1 MTIQKICFNE
11 ILRRLASRE
20 TLSYSESKAAVAEIL
35 AGRVS
40 EIETASFLTALAVRG
55 ETSDEL
61 TGAVDAVRRETA
73 RVELPGIEAIDLVGT
88 GGDAL
93 STFNVS
99 TAAAFVVAGAG
110 LPVAKHGNRSVSS
123 RCGSADVLESL
134 GVRLDFTPEQIEGAI
149 RETGIGFMFAPLF
162 HRGMERVGNVRKT
175 LGVRTLFNMI
185 GPLVNP
191 AETPFLLVGVYAPRL
206 TELFADVLRR
216 RGVRRAMVVCGLDG
230 MDELTVTGESRMT
243 LLTDGGMTTSNFYPE
258 LYFEEGTDELAA
270 LTGGG
275 AKENA
280 AILTALLEGR
290 LEGAK
295 KRIVLLNAGAALF
308 VGQKAET
315 LQEGIDLA
323 RASLESGKALGKLR
337 ALVEFCRD
345 AEPLAAC

>member
-1 MTIQKICFNE
+1 MTQKIDFHE
-11 ILRRLASRE
+11 ILRRLTNRE
-20 TLSYSESKAAVAEIL
+20 TLSRAESKAALAEIL

-40 EIETASFLTALAVRG
+40 EIGISSFLTALAVRG

-61 TGAVDAVRRETA
+61 TGAVDAVRRETT
-73 RVELPGIEAIDLVGT
+73 RVELPGIDAVDIVGT

-99 TAAAFVVAGAG
+99 TAAAFVIAGAG

-134 GVRLDFTPEQIEGAI
+134 GVRLDFAPEQIEGAI

-191 AETPFLLVGVYAPRL
+191 AETPFLLAGVYAPRL

-243 LLTDGGMTTSNFYPE
+243 LLTDGEIATSNFYPE
-258 LYFEEGTDELAA
+258 LYFDEGRSDPAE
-270 LTGGG
+270 LTGGD
-275 AKENA
+275 AEENA

-290 LEGAK
+290 LAGAK

-308 VGQKAET
+308 VGEKART
-315 LQEGIDLA
+315 LRDGIELA
-323 RASLESGKALGKLR
+323 HESLESGKALEKLR

-345 AEPLAAC
+345 AEPLAA

>member
-1 MTIQKICFNE
+1 MTSQKICFNKL
-11 ILRRLASRE
+11 LRRLANRE
-20 TLSYSESKAAVAEIL
+20 TLTRLESKEAVAEML

-40 EIETASFLTALAVRG
+40 EIEFASFLTALAVRG

-61 TGAVDAVRRETA
+61 TGAVDAVRRETV
-73 RVELPGIEAIDLVGT
+73 RVELPGIDAIDLVGT

-99 TAAAFVVAGAG
+99 TAAAFITAGAG

-134 GVRLDFTPEQIEGAI
+134 GIRLNFTPEQIERSI
-149 RETGIGFMFAPLF
+149 RETGIGFMYAPLF
-162 HRGMERVGNVRKT
+162 HHGMERVGNVRKA
-175 LGVRTLFNMI
+175 LGIRTLFNMI

-191 AETPFLLVGVYAPRL
+191 AETPFLLVGVYAPKL

-243 LLTDGGMTTSNFYPE
+243 LLADGEMSTSNFYPE
-258 LYFEEGTDELAA
+258 LYFNEGTDGLAELA
-270 LTGGG
+270 GGD
-275 AKENA
+275 AAENA

-290 LEGAK
+290 LAGAK
-295 KRIVLLNAGAALF
+295 KRIALLNAGAALF

-315 LQEGIDLA
+315 LRGGIESA
-323 RASLESGKALGKLR
+323 RESLESGKALKKLR
-337 ALVEFCRD
+337 ALVEFCRST
-345 AEPLAAC
+345 EPLAA